1 MKVTIQA
8 VFKPTVEERRLLISI
23 LTKYEF
29 NWEEKDSEIHM
40 VLENVDLTWFR
51 LDEALRQLEQVQN
64 RKFAVIHLGG
74 EQNGKKKDQE
84 ESSYP

>member
-1 MKVTIQA
+1 MRVIIQA
-8 VFKPTVEERRLLISI
+8 IFKPTAEERRLLISI

-40 VLENVDLTWFR
+40 TLENVDLTWFR
-51 LDEALRQLEQVQN
+51 LDEALRQLEQIQD

-84 ESSYP
+84 ENPYP